1 LEYLTWLYVDNPGG
15 GVVGFNAYEG
25 DVLAGHYACIPTQL
39 NVGGSKLNGLLS
51 LNTAVHP
58 LFQGQG
64 LFTELAEKTYKSAAD
79 IGFECIYGVANAN
92 STPGFVKK
100 LGFQNVAPLEAKLG
114 LLDMTFN
121 QELCEQLVQ
130 FNRIWTPELLTWRC
144 NNPSNRM
151 SISVDAM
158 GFASFTAPADYK
170 IVRAY
175 APFYPASI
183 CQANKSKTSFGVRLF
198 IGLLPDGVS
207 SFRSF
212 FDIPDR
218 FKPSPLNLIYKN
230 LGSTTG
236 ILNPKTIMLGF
247 HDFDAY

>member
-218 FKPSPLNLIYKN
+218 LKPSPLNLIYKN